1 MSYWQRDLPPRR
13 RRSSLPSRVDAA
25 VIGGGLAGLM
35 TAIRLRE
42 RGANVVVLE
51 AEHVG
56 FGASGRNAGFLT
68 PLPAPVWLLGSRHA
82 WAALHLNRE
91 VHAIARWLGTLDCEL
106 APATLAMRGTNRLW
120 ESSVRELAEAVS
132 RAGLEHRLL
141 DSAVDPHRVVL
152 SMDAYTLH
160 PQKLVHALAD
170 HAERLGVQI
179 VEGTRVRAIEGTRL
193 RLATATVDA
202 RTIVVCTNGYTGSLD
217 VGERVRALTVHSFL
231 AASAPLELLPRR
243 DGELTIEVAGLYQ
256 PYHRLHAQRLIFGG
270 VDTMREPRLDGV
282 RQQLA
287 EAMSSSVPGA
297 RIADVWGGAF
307 HATTTGLPIIRRS
320 SKHPAI
326 VLNVGYG
333 GTGVALALTCARL
346 VAGLVL
352 GTREDEGLL
361 EAIDRT
367 RISVRAALSTA
378 GRIATRLARPWRC

>member
-1 MSYWQRDLPPRR
+1 M
-13 RRSSLPSRVDAA
+13 
-25 VIGGGLAGLM
+25 IGGGLAGLM

-68 PLPAPVWLLGSRHA
+68 PLPAPVWLLGARHA
-82 WAALHLNRE
+82 WAALQLNRE
-91 VHAIARWLGTLDCEL
+91 VHAIAQWLGTLDCEL

-120 ESSVRELAEAVS
+120 ESSVCELAEAVS

-333 GTGVALALTCARL
+333 GTGVALTLTCARL

>member
-333 GTGVALALTCARL
+333 GTGVALTLTCARL